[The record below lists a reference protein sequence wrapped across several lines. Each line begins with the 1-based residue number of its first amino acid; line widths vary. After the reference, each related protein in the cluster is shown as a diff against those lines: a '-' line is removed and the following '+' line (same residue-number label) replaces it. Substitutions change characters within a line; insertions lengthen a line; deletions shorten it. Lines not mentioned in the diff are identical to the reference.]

1 MVSSRKSTQTFE
13 FGPMRA
19 GDLLT
24 TSPTAGHAMK
34 ALDRER
40 VFGAVLGKAFRSLD
54 KGRALVAILV
64 TLK

>member
-1 MVSSRKSTQTFE
+1 VFSSRKSTQIFE
-13 FGPMRA
+13 FGPVRA

-34 ALDRER
+34 ASDRER
-40 VFGAVLGKAFRSLD
+40 VFVAVLGKAFRSLD
-54 KGRALVAILV
+54 KRPAFVPILV